1 MAAAP
6 SLATL
11 QNLVRRDPDGYT
23 EEVGRRLRHF
33 QSLLALVE
41 QQPGSSPAD
50 FLPLLSFVSHI
61 AACFPSLM
69 ADLPEGLGR
78 LLEERHDVLEPAVR
92 RALLQAL
99 VLLRNR
105 GMVPPLALLQRCFR
119 LFRCRD
125 KTLRARL
132 YAYVVTDIKTANRK
146 ARDQPLNR
154 ALQNHVIH
162 ILQEPSSVGAKYALR
177 AMIELYRRQV
187 WRDAKT
193 VNVIA
198 SALFCPHPKLRI
210 AALHFLL
217 GAHDAPRDGEDS
229 EEEELQEARGAV
241 SKLREQL
248 GGKDGSHE
256 SRPGRCVHKKK
267 RKLQRAMRSTKS
279 RGKAEAAASLQVALE
294 VREEV
299 WQLQPVRADEAREEV
314 DHQQPH
320 LESFT
325 LGQCGR
331 LEVRLL
337 MINLLSRL
345 VGAHRLQLPNFFPYL
360 QRYLQPHQRDIT
372 LLLAY
377 LADFEA
383 QSSDDVGELSRA
395 RDSQMTSHTSIIGHG
410 RMKRGGGRWEQHG
423 APLDETAVK

>member
-217 GAHDAPRDGEDS
+217 GAHDAPHDGEDS

-256 SRPGRCVHKKK
+256 SRPGRCVNKKK

-279 RGKAEAAASLQVALE
+279 RGKAEAAASFAALHLLHGPSALPGCGRRLFTPPA
-294 VREEV
+294 VSRRSTCCTTPSRSPRSC
-299 WQLQPVRADEAREEV
+299 LRSCAARASASRCGGS
-314 DHQQPH
+314 QPH
-320 LESFT
+320 GVKRRRPHCPSVNDSR
-325 LGQCGR
+325 CGC
-331 LEVRLL
+331 
-337 MINLLSRL
+337 
-345 VGAHRLQLPNFFPYL
+345 
-360 QRYLQPHQRDIT
+360 
-372 LLLAY
+372 
-377 LADFEA
+377 
-383 QSSDDVGELSRA
+383 
-395 RDSQMTSHTSIIGHG
+395 
-410 RMKRGGGRWEQHG
+410 
-423 APLDETAVK
+423 

>member
-256 SRPGRCVHKKK
+256 SRPGRCVNKKK

-279 RGKAEAAASLQVALE
+279 RGKAEAAASFAALHLLHDPFTLAEKLFAELRRSSERFE
-294 VREEV
+294 VRRLTAARCEET
-299 WQLQPVRADEAREEV
+299 P
-314 DHQQPH
+314 
-320 LESFT
+320 ST
-325 LGQCGR
+325 LPECER

-377 LADFEA
+377 LVQEETSPLLPSPHCTSCRKRPHLFCPRLTAP
-383 QSSDDVGELSRA
+383 ELHPC
-395 RDSQMTSHTSIIGHG
+395 T
-410 RMKRGGGRWEQHG
+410 
-423 APLDETAVK
+423 AP